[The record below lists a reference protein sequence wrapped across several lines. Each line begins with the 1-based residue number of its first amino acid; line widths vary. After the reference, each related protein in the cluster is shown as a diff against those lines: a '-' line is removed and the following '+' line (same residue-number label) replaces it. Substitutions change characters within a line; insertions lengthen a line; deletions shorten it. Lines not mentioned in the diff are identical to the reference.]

1 MDFDVFACV
10 VAAPVSEGAVCAFR
24 GACRADVAAMEYQP
38 VVGYGPQVFW
48 NIGFEIFLYCLYCL
62 AVGEAE
68 AVRYSEH
75 MCVYGD
81 YGLLVYYRGNDICSF
96 AADAWKRHQVA
107 DRGWHFAAEI
117 GNELPGHSNQVFRL
131 AVRVGNALDVGE
143 HLVECGSG
151 KLIRRGECLEERRS
165 DHVHS
170 PVRALCAKNDRN
182 EQLEWRVIMQLRLC
196 HWMVLLKP
204 IQYIPVSFFLKHI
217 QLEIVGAVAEL
228 PDERKVLYGQSQIN
242 GLIVEVLFAALAF
255 ADEDPAMVVLKDIPV
270 VSHHHDGSAVLLIDF
285 QQ

>member
-1 MDFDVFACV
+1 M
-10 VAAPVSEGAVCAFR
+10 
-24 GACRADVAAMEYQP
+24 
-38 VVGYGPQVFW
+38 
-48 NIGFEIFLYCLYCL
+48 
-62 AVGEAE
+62 
-68 AVRYSEH
+68 
-75 MCVYGD
+75 
-81 YGLLVYYRGNDICSF
+81 
-96 AADAWKRHQVA
+96 
-107 DRGWHFAAEI
+107 
-117 GNELPGHSNQVFRL
+117 FRL